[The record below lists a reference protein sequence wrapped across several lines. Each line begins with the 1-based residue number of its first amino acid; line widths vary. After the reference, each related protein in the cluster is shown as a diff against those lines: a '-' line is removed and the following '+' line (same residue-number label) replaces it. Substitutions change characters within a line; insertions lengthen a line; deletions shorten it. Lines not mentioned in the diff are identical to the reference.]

1 MKKEVAKTKI
11 IEENTFIDANEMQRI
26 LTKKKAVCEIKYN
39 DQIGTGFFCEIT
51 IKKKPIKV
59 LFTNNH
65 VLDKKAIENE
75 NKITLIIDNKKYILK
90 ISKDRFKCTNINLDY
105 SCIEILE
112 EDNIDCDTF
121 KIDEE
126 INTNDPTKIYKL
138 EDYAIIQYPEEKLQI
153 TKRKIE
159 SISNDTI
166 THYIPTK
173 DGSSGSPIIALNRTL
188 KLIGIHC
195 GGNSEKG
202 ENKGSYFKH
211 ILDDIL

>member
-1 MKKEVAKTKI
+1 MIFKGLILNIIKINEKRSSQYKKIRRKHFYWCKWNAKDS
-11 IEENTFIDANEMQRI
+11 N
-26 LTKKKAVCEIKYN
+26 KKKAVCEIKYN

-126 INTNDPTKIYKL
+126 INTDDPTKTYKL
-138 EDYAIIQYPEEKLQI
+138 EEYAIIQYPEEKLQI
-153 TKRKIE
+153 TRGKLKVFLM
-159 SISNDTI
+159 
-166 THYIPTK
+166 K
-173 DGSSGSPIIALNRTL
+173 LLPIIFQQKMVHQVLQ
-188 KLIGIHC
+188 
-195 GGNSEKG
+195 
-202 ENKGSYFKH
+202 
-211 ILDDIL
+211 